1 MERVNGEIAT
11 SRQLSDELVEVCIGQ
26 TVVGFV
32 ETAGIVFV
40 ALHGSRYDRAVEVA
54 QSLTFDVA
62 AAALLSHVRV
72 VDHINAELAKPEAP
86 AKRATAPPKREAKTD
101 TAARAAAARRASSR
115 VA

>member
-1 MERVNGEIAT
+1 VERVNGEIAT
-11 SRQLSDELVEVCIGQ
+11 SRQLRDELVEVCIGQ

-72 VDHINAELAKPEAP
+72 VDHINAELAKPVPEPKAKHEPKAAEAP
-86 AKRATAPPKREAKTD
+86 P
-101 TAARAAAARRASSR
+101 SR

>member
-86 AKRATAPPKREAKTD
+86 ARPAAKHESDTTPD
-101 TAARAAAARRASSR
+101 TAARAAAARGASSR

>member
-1 MERVNGEIAT
+1 M
-11 SRQLSDELVEVCIGQ
+11 CIGEV
-26 TVVGFV
+26 VVGYV
-32 ETAGIVFV
+32 EAAGAVFV

-72 VDHINAELAKPEAP
+72 VEHIATELAKPTSTP
-86 AKRATAPPKREAKTD
+86 ATAKQQKPAA
-101 TAARAAAARRASSR
+101 TAR

>member
-1 MERVNGEIAT
+1 M
-11 SRQLSDELVEVCIGQ
+11 
-26 TVVGFV
+26 VGFV

-72 VDHINAELAKPEAP
+72 VDHLNAELAKPDAP
-86 AKRATAPPKREAKTD
+86 ARPAAKREGDTKPD
-101 TAARAAAARRASSR
+101 TAARDASSR